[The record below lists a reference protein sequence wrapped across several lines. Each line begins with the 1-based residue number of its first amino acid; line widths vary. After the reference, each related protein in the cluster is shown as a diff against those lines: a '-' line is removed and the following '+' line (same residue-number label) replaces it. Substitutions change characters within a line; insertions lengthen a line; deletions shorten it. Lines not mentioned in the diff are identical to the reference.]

1 MGWDKLLFVVLGGLF
16 VWMGYGMYK
25 RGSLGFSKEN
35 GSKTLTTLGCLALML
50 LLVIVVAISYL
61 KASS

>member
-1 MGWDKLLFVVLGGLF
+1 MDWDKLLFVVLGGLF

-25 RGSLGFSKEN
+25 RGALGFSKEN